1 MALRVCSS
9 RFRSDVSVVM
19 ADSAG
24 VSTIKKFFAAGFP
37 LEWWHHIVLTGIL
50 PGIMILPFILSQ
62 YYTSTDTTGM
72 GIVVAIISGIFG
84 VPFTLGSNG
93 IHLLASNSTAWA
105 AVTAVLNLGFTF
117 FGQLL
122 TYHNFG
128 SWSPFF
134 KFYGAIFQFA
144 NPFLVFS
151 ILQVF
156 NPNFYNEKYKWPFLN
171 KFLSSI
177 VDKKGL
183 LIKGKVHTA
192 NDIGYIPLDP
202 VTKEPSKD
210 SVTGKYI
217 RQYGKMGA
225 LSIGATLL
233 LLIPAF
239 STIMKDLPAP
249 WQASISN
256 GLGSAFSGLTIIAA
270 VFGGGGSVF
279 AMTKLTGLFSSAP
292 AAAAPARPAA
302 AAAAAPRPAAP
313 AAQQGGGEEI
323 PSIIEAAK
331 ELTDGFEPDVN
342 AQNQSGGGSGGG
354 SMTDAESALF
364 VGIIGAITA
373 MGATIAAFR
382 KKDYSFPTV

>member
-1 MALRVCSS
+1 
-9 RFRSDVSVVM
+9 M

-24 VSTIKKFFAAGFP
+24 VSMIKKFFAAGFP

-62 YYTSTDTTGM
+62 YYTSADTTGM

-105 AVTAVLNLGFTF
+105 AVTAVLNLGFVF

-202 VTKEPSKD
+202 TTKEPSKD

-249 WQASISN
+249 WQAAISN

-279 AMTKLTGLFSSAP
+279 AMTKLSGLFSSAP
-292 AAAAPARPAA
+292 AAAAAAPARPAA
-302 AAAAAPRPAAP
+302 AT
-313 AAQQGGGEEI
+313 QQGGGEEI

-331 ELTDGFEPDVN
+331 ELTDGFEPNVN
-342 AQNQSGGGSGGG
+342 AHNQSGGGSGGG

-382 KKDYSFPTV
+382 KNDYSFPTV